1 MRKKQNKTLTKLYEY
16 KAWLE
21 NKNFQYRQT
30 ILELESEQAELNLNK
45 LMRSNFEE
53 EYERYSREINDWQK
67 LINEAEVA
75 LVFIKTSIAFEED

>member
-16 KAWLE
+16 KACLE
-21 NKNFQYRQT
+21 NKISQYRQT

-53 EYERYSREINDWQK
+53 EYERYSREIDDWTK
-67 LINEAEVA
+67 LKNEAEAA

>member
-21 NKNFQYRQT
+21 NKISQYRQT

-53 EYERYSREINDWQK
+53 EYERYSREIDDWTK
-67 LINEAEVA
+67 LKNEAEAA